1 MLLTVALKTAEYS
14 MMSFKKP
21 LRVAIFGASGIG
33 QVHARIFNQ
42 LGADVCAILG
52 SSNDSAIKT
61 ALILKNKLN
70 IIVQPFSDLNILLK
84 KIKPDI
90 VSICTP
96 PNLHYEQI
104 ITCFDHNVAV
114 FCEKPLFWNKAINL
128 KELEKKLTYIKNHP
142 NRRFFV
148 NTCNA
153 SFLDQLGLV
162 KPKNLNSFSF
172 IFYTQ
177 GKNKRKEIA
186 LDLLPHALS
195 LLLNLLPNNQIKN
208 FNEKITQNKY
218 FCTFNYGNCLIKFDL
233 QEEEDGPKELLFEIN
248 DRKFTRIQKGKDATY
263 KVYFLDSY
271 TNKQFK
277 VEDPFSVY
285 IKKFL
290 NFCYSKKSIQDEFDE
305 AAFNMRLM
313 GEILL
318 RNKND

>member
-1 MLLTVALKTAEYS
+1 MLLTVVLKTAVYS
-14 MMSFKKP
+14 MISSKKP
-21 LRVAIFGASGIG
+21 LRVVILGASGIG

-42 LGADVCAILG
+42 LGVDVCAILG

-61 ALILKNKLN
+61 ALMLKNKLN
-70 IIVQPFSDLNILLK
+70 IIVRPFSDLNILLK
-84 KIKPDI
+84 KIKPDA

-104 ITCFDHNVAV
+104 ITCFDHNAAV

-128 KELEKKLTYIKNHP
+128 KELEKKITHIKNHP
-142 NRRFFV
+142 NRRLFV

-162 KPKNLNSFSF
+162 KPKNLNSFTF

-195 LLLNLLPNNQIKN
+195 LLLKLLPINSITNLE
-208 FNEKITQNKY
+208 EKITQNKY
-218 FCTFNYGNCLIKFDL
+218 LCYFDYGDCHVKFEL
-233 QEEEDGPKELLFEIN
+233 QEKVDGPKELSFEIN
-248 DRKFTRIQKGKDATY
+248 DRKFTRIQKGKDENY
-263 KVYFLDSY
+263 KVSLLDSY
-271 TNKQFK
+271 TNKLLLAK
-277 VEDPFSVY
+277 DPFSIY

-290 NFCYSKKSIQDEFDE
+290 NFCYSKTSIPDEFDE

-313 GEILL
+313 GEILI
-318 RNKND
+318 KNNND